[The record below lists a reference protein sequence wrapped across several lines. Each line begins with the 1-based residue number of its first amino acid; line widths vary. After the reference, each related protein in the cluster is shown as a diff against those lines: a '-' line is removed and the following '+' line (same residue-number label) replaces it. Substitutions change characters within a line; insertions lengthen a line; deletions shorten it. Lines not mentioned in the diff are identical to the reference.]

1 MGLTRKGALLPGGD
15 ADIVLFDPKRE
26 LTFRSDEMNEAAD
39 WSPYEGVKVVGWPR
53 SVLLRGEEIVR
64 DEVYVGFH
72 GQGQYLRR
80 VLQPEH

>member
-1 MGLTRKGALLPGGD
+1 MGLSRKGALLPGGD

-64 DEVYVGFH
+64 DEVYVGFPWS
-72 GQGQYLRR
+72 GPISASGTAA
-80 VLQPEH
+80 